1 MDESKHKLQLL
12 PEISEAKTM
21 LKSMKSN
28 VSGKVID
35 YGNGTSIDTNDVI
48 YIENG
53 PNYHTYT
60 FNIIREN
67 APANAPLEN
76 LVLSPLSDGTY
87 REILVSYYIT
97 DQEKEILRSGGTV
110 DTKNKVTY
118 QSLET
123 GSFQSGIT
131 SKTQDCHLEINFYY
145 TECSENLHSH
155 GEQYPKCKAD
165 QPSEL
170 VYVITEVCTDTSGG
184 SDNPWDPNFPDL
196 PGSGGSNEDGGSST
210 PCNGNGVLTGPQT
223 PASGIGYDSG
233 DGCTGIPTSPN
244 ISSTFSL
251 YINSLPL
258 NLKDLL
264 TNPMNTDFYNGLSN
278 YFYANN
284 GSNDAKKIIA
294 WAAQFK
300 IDNITITWQEFEPM
314 LMFSQKFLQENPDTL
329 APNEIFQR
337 IKALDNALTLNPN
350 LLLDIPC
357 NKIDDW
363 KPIADHQI
371 PQSVKNKLK
380 DINSKTHWYQDDLII
395 QNLDN
400 AKGKSLNMDLFSVK
414 ISKMPNKPGTS
425 EKFTHKEFFDYFRL
439 HLNDFA
445 EKFTPVVDTD
455 LGVNDTALWNSTNPL
470 NALISIYIPVI
481 VGHNNGTVICSGV
494 TSNTWVFTTIT
505 SPWDSEHPVSGN
517 RFFSYYINPGDNAM
531 YIYTRGLDRVNLPI
545 FNNLSVDSN
554 PAFNGADELWSGMQA
569 KIKKFVK
576 DHGGTENDATI
587 ISPEIYRPDWVKVKD
602 YFKGNKPLSSLGCK

>member
-1 MDESKHKLQLL
+1 MLMALVLFLLGCRTESTNEESTLADNSNKFQLSSKRISLAESKHKLQLL
-12 PEISEAKTM
+12 PEISEAETM

-28 VSGKVID
+28 ISGKVID

-67 APANAPLEN
+67 APANAPVEN

-196 PGSGGSNEDGGSST
+196 PGSGGSNEDGGSTT

-233 DGCTGIPTSPN
+233 DGCTGVPTSPN
-244 ISSTFSL
+244 LGGFHIKIDPSL
-251 YINSLPL
+251 
-258 NLKDLL
+258 
-264 TNPMNTDFYNGLSN
+264 
-278 YFYANN
+278 N
-284 GSNDAKKIIA
+284 GSKTQCI
-294 WAAQFK
+294 
-300 IDNITITWQEFEPM
+300 
-314 LMFSQKFLQENPDTL
+314 L
-329 APNEIFQR
+329 
-337 IKALDNALTLNPN
+337 
-350 LLLDIPC
+350 
-357 NKIDDW
+357 NKISGDT
-363 KPIADHQI
+363 
-371 PQSVKNKLK
+371 N
-380 DINSKTHWYQDDLII
+380 
-395 QNLDN
+395 QNDN
-400 AKGKSLNMDLFSVK
+400 
-414 ISKMPNKPGTS
+414 
-425 EKFTHKEFFDYFRL
+425 R
-439 HLNDFA
+439 
-445 EKFTPVVDTD
+445 
-455 LGVNDTALWNSTNPL
+455 
-470 NALISIYIPVI
+470 
-481 VGHNNGTVICSGV
+481 
-494 TSNTWVFTTIT
+494 
-505 SPWDSEHPVSGN
+505 
-517 RFFSYYINPGDNAM
+517 
-531 YIYTRGLDRVNLPI
+531 
-545 FNNLSVDSN
+545 
-554 PAFNGADELWSGMQA
+554 
-569 KIKKFVK
+569 
-576 DHGGTENDATI
+576 
-587 ISPEIYRPDWVKVKD
+587 
-602 YFKGNKPLSSLGCK
+602 PLS